1 MKTQISSNI
10 KFSDPKLEEEIRQ
23 VTHQLEELILQEG
36 ASNGRVEIP
45 KSIGD
50 SYSLYFSVHHSK
62 IQNLIDKVAT
72 TLQPRTTIASVV
84 QHQQLTKDEIINK
97 SRAISDKQRES
108 IKLKSAIKEHSA
120 LGTYSKIILIY
131 VITVLIGLTEAFF
144 ALPIFE
150 SFGYSK
156 GEAIIVS
163 LLYGMVLTVFSH
175 FVIRI
180 INLGKTKIQRRII
193 AVCLAFFTIG
203 LFTYLSASRVLYIAE
218 TAKASG
224 FTLILSPVPFI
235 LMATLILGIAVAV
248 VHFGLPS
255 KDEKAKIK
263 AQRDLILKDKALS
276 NEIKSEFLEIE
287 GKNQLHAS
295 LRFEQ
300 GSKIEYGYSLEI
312 MLTHKAEYLFNLY
325 KIENQ
330 KHRNTPC
337 DCINEPYTLKFKY
350 YFIDIVNK
358 QTNNPREYEN

>member
-1 MKTQISSNI
+1 MKTQLITNI

-23 VTHQLEELILQEG
+23 VTHQLEELVIQAG
-36 ASNGRVEIP
+36 ASNGRINIP
-45 KSIGD
+45 KPIGD
-50 SYSLYFSVHHSK
+50 SYSLHFSVFHSK
-62 IQNLIDKVAT
+62 IQNLIDIVAT
-72 TLQPRTTIASVV
+72 NLQPRTAIASVIEHE
-84 QHQQLTKDEIINK
+84 QIIKGEIINK
-97 SRAISDKQRES
+97 NRAISDKQRES

-120 LGTYSKIILIY
+120 LGTYSKILIIY
-131 VITVLIGLTEAFF
+131 AITILIGLAEAFF

-150 SFGYSK
+150 SFGYSR
-156 GEAIIVS
+156 GEAIIIS
-163 LLYGMVLTVFSH
+163 LLYGLILTVYSH
-175 FVIRI
+175 YVIRI

-193 AVCLAFFTIG
+193 ATCLAVFTIG
-203 LFTYLSASRVLYIAE
+203 LFSYLATSRVLYIAE

-224 FTLILSPVPFI
+224 FTLILSPLPFI

-248 VHFGLPS
+248 VFFAMPS
-255 KDEKAKIK
+255 QEEKAKIK
-263 AQRDLILKDKALS
+263 AQRDLILKDKALG
-276 NEIKSEFLEIE
+276 NEIKKESTEIE
-287 GKNQLHAS
+287 EKNQLHAS

-350 YFIDIVNK
+350 YFTDIINK
-358 QTNNPREYEN
+358 QNNNPREYEN